1 MSIKSYFM
9 KKMLRAKMKDV
20 PEAQQDRMI
29 EAIEK
34 NPDLFQKI
42 GAEVQQL
49 MKQGRS
55 QTAASMEV
63 MRKYQDQIKRAF

>member
-1 MSIKSYFM
+1 M

-29 EAIEK
+29 EIIEK

-49 MKQGRS
+49 MKHGKS
-55 QTAASMEV
+55 QTSASMEV
-63 MRKYQDQIKRAF
+63 MRKYQDEIKRAF